1 MIVCGVDEAGVGCL
15 AGPMVI
21 VAAAFNTD
29 TDFPELVRDSKKLT
43 AEQRENLIDEIYGL
57 AEWVLIKVVT
67 SLKIN
72 LSDNIWTAWT
82 EVMGEILIFAKER
95 ADKVIVDGNRMVY
108 PHKEVHYVVK
118 ADDKHKEVS
127 AASIVAKYVQT
138 EAMVDLHEQYPQYGF
153 RQHNGYGTAVHM
165 RALKKFGPT
174 PHHRAGYR
182 PVKERL
188 TPGIRLQ
195 MMQADLFESP
205 VTTKVL
211 DRRS

>member
-1 MIVCGVDEAGVGCL
+1 VIICGVDEAGVGCL

-21 VAAAFNTD
+21 VAAAFD
-29 TDFPELVRDSKKLT
+29 TDAAFPELVRDSKKLK
-43 AEQRENLIDEIYGL
+43 EHQRESLIDEIYGL
-57 AEWVLIKVVT
+57 AEWVMIKVVT

-82 EVMGEILIFAKER
+82 EVMGEILIYAKER
-95 ADKVIVDGNRMVY
+95 ADKVIVDGNRMVF
-108 PHKEVHYVVK
+108 PHKEVHYIVK
-118 ADDKHKEVS
+118 ADDKHREVS

-138 EAMVDLHEQYPQYGF
+138 EAMVDLHNMYPAYGF
-153 RQHNGYGTAVHM
+153 RQHHGYGTAVHN
-165 RALKKFGPT
+165 RSLKEFGPT
-174 PHHRAGYR
+174 PHHRAGYG
-182 PVKERL
+182 PVKKLL

-195 MMQADLFESP
+195 MMQGDLFESP